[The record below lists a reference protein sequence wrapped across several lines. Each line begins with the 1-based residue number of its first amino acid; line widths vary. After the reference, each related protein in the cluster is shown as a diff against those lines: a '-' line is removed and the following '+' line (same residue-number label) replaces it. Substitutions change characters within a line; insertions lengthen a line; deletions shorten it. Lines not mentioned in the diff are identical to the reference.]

1 MPRIKIVPSTAKGKK
16 WTALIKYNDDQTK
29 PIVKHFGAKGYDDYT
44 IGATDQQ
51 RKNYRSR
58 HQKEANQKFDTPGA
72 LSYHIL
78 WGDSKSRAKNISA
91 YKTKYNLKSF

>member
-1 MPRIKIVPSTAKGKK
+1 MPRIRIVPSTAKGKK

-78 WGDSKSRAKNISA
+78 WGDSKSRIKNIASF
-91 YKTKYNLKSF
+91 KNKYNLKSF